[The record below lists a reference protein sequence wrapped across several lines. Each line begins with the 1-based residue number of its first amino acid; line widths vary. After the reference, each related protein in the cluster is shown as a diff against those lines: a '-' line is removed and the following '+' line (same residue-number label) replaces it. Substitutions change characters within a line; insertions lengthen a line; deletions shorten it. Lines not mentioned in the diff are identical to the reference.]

1 MTTNIAFTY
10 EERQALHV
18 MKKLLKRKPEA
29 AHILFEGMARDS
41 AVNILLG
48 AKKELEDLHTL
59 ARAITA
65 ASGEIVKMDKEKN
78 DAKATLLENQ

>member
-1 MTTNIAFTY
+1 MTTNIALTY
-10 EERQALHV
+10 EERQALPV
-18 MKKLLKRKPEA
+18 IRKLLKRKPEA
-29 AHILFEGMARDS
+29 AHLLFEGMARDS

-65 ASGEIVKMDKEKN
+65 AAGEIVKMDKEKAN
-78 DAKATLLENQ
+78 EQSE

>member
-1 MTTNIAFTY
+1 MEIALTY

-29 AHILFEGMARDS
+29 AHILLEGMARDS
-41 AVNILLG
+41 AVNILQQ

-59 ARAITA
+59 ARAITLA
-65 ASGEIVKMDKEKN
+65 AGEIVKMDKEKPC
-78 DAKATLLENQ
+78 KPTT

>member
-1 MTTNIAFTY
+1 MTEQKIGLTY
-10 EERQALHV
+10 DERNALPV
-18 MKKLLKRKPEA
+18 IKRLLKRRPDA
-29 AHILFEGMARDS
+29 AHLLFEGMARES

-65 ASGEIVKMDKEKN
+65 AAGEIVKMDRKEKEP
-78 DAKATLLENQ
+78 TV